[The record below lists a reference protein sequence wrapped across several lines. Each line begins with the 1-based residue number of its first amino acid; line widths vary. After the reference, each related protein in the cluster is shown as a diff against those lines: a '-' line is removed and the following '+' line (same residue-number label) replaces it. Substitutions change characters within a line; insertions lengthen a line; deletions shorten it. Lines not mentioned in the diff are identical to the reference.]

1 MSIAKRHRKIEIAPV
16 LPDVGVLENA
26 VKRQD
31 ARLRGVEMYFEMFYL
46 PARADMEDFEPG
58 RDN

>member
-1 MSIAKRHRKIEIAPV
+1 MNELIREIAPV
-16 LPDVGVLENA
+16 LPDVGVLESA

-46 PARADMEDFEPG
+46 PARADLEDFEPG